1 LSTGSG
7 RGVTGVE
14 VVAHRGA
21 SADAPEHT
29 LAAYRQAVRLGADA
43 VECDVRMTGDGV
55 LVCVHDRR
63 VDRASSGRGAVSALS
78 LVDLEE
84 LHFRARG
91 PGVQGLSVRS
101 VGEAVPVEV
110 VDEEAGRV
118 LTLDRLLE
126 YVTSTPGQ
134 VRLAIETKHPTR
146 HSGRVEVALLETL
159 RRFGLVVGG
168 GPVEWSGRP
177 AVHVMSFS
185 SLALR
190 RLRVLAPELP
200 AVHLVNWIPP
210 RGGTTPP
217 SAITAVGAS
226 ISLLRRYPG
235 YVARV
240 QSADKEVHVWTVNE
254 ERDIDLVLSLGVDAV
269 ITDRPGEV
277 LRRLGRTL
285 PATGQRP
292 VVSRQP
298 TSPGQEWSGG

>member
-1 LSTGSG
+1 
-7 RGVTGVE
+7 
-14 VVAHRGA
+14 VA
-21 SADAPEHT
+21 
-29 LAAYRQAVRLGADA
+29 
-43 VECDVRMTGDGV
+43 
-55 LVCVHDRR
+55 
-63 VDRASSGRGAVSALS
+63 
-78 LVDLEE
+78 
-84 LHFRARG
+84 
-91 PGVQGLSVRS
+91 
-101 VGEAVPVEV
+101 
-110 VDEEAGRV
+110 DEEAGRV

-146 HSGRVEVALLETL
+146 HSGRVEVALIETL

-168 GPVEWSGRP
+168 SPVEWSGRP
-177 AVHVMSFS
+177 AVRVMSFS

-190 RLRVLAPELP
+190 QLRVLAPELP
-200 AVHLVNWIPP
+200 AVHLVSWIPP

-217 SAITAVGAS
+217 SAITAVGAP

-240 QSADKEVHVWTVNE
+240 QSADKEVHVWTVND

-277 LRRLGRTL
+277 LRRLGRTF

-292 VVSRQP
+292 GVSRQP
-298 TSPGQEWSGG
+298 TPPGQECSGA

>member
-1 LSTGSG
+1 MI
-7 RGVTGVE
+7 TGVV

-21 SADAPEHT
+21 SVDAPEHT
-29 LAAYRQAVRLGADA
+29 LAAYRQAIRLGADA

-63 VDRASSGRGAVSALS
+63 VDRGSSGRGAVSGLN
-78 LVDLEE
+78 LVELEG

-91 PGVQGLSVRS
+91 AGALGSPTEFMGEGVSA
-101 VGEAVPVEV
+101 EEV
-110 VDEEAGRV
+110 DKEAGRV

-146 HSGRVEVALLETL
+146 HSRRVEVALVETL

-168 GPVEWSGRP
+168 RPVEWSGRP
-177 AVHVMSFS
+177 AVRVMSFS

-190 RLRVLAPELP
+190 RLRVLAPGLP
-200 AVHLVNWIPP
+200 AVHLVNRIPP
-210 RGGTTPP
+210 RAGGTPP
-217 SAITAVGAS
+217 SVVTAVGAP

-235 YVARV
+235 YVARLHA
-240 QSADKEVHVWTVNE
+240 ADKEVHVYTVNE
-254 ERDIDLVLSLGVDAV
+254 EPDIDLVLSLGVDAV

-277 LRRLGRTL
+277 LRRLGRTR
-285 PATGQRP
+285 PATG
-292 VVSRQP
+292 
-298 TSPGQEWSGG
+298 